1 MPDTELSRGNMLAHN
16 ISTVK
21 ISAQTA
27 TENLIIIFQK
37 TLEQNLNHY
46 IYWPRPEGMVGQVW
60 KF

>member
-1 MPDTELSRGNMLAHN
+1 MLAHN

-46 IYWPRPEGMVGQVW
+46 IFGLWPEGMVGQDW
-60 KF
+60 KFQGK